1 MRCAAIL
8 LCVVVCAFCPM
19 PALSQGVMPPGI
31 SSFGTCSVC
40 GWAITPTAKIG
51 VQRFSTNLGIP
62 VPSISDDSG
71 GMLVGLYNFQT
82 IDMTLRSPYLCVG
95 ALALEVNG
103 AGGLGFFAEATGALP
118 REMDVKMAFT
128 GDIAFIGTYQS
139 PWDWKGRHLEWWT
152 LEGGVSYTATGTPIS
167 VLAGLRVDHTD
178 VRLTDPRNVNGSLA
192 GQLDSGGDPYYDSEE
207 RYGDVQTKIWI
218 PYFGIQ
224 GGNPTFKWNLIGSPF
239 VTARTKLPLRWFGTF
254 IPLGQD
260 ISDSYYVVKTRNGR
274 FLEAN
279 AEFTT
284 SIAYGARLNLWV
296 KASMVHVNG
305 PASLDSTSISETS
318 VFFGQSGTTG
328 TGNATFGRYLASGGL
343 SVNVP
348 F

>member
-31 SSFGTCSVC
+31 SSFGTCNSC
-40 GWAITPTAKIG
+40 GWAVTPTAKIG

-62 VPSISDDSG
+62 VPTITDDSG
-71 GMLVGLYNFQT
+71 GFLVGLYNFQT
-82 IDMTLRSPYLCVG
+82 IDMTLKSPYLCVG
-95 ALALEVNG
+95 ALALEVSG

-128 GDIAFIGTYQS
+128 GDIANSATFQS

-152 LEGGVSYTATGTPIS
+152 LEGGASYTAAGTPIS

-192 GQLDSGGDPYYDSEE
+192 GHVDQFGDPIYDWEE

-224 GGNPTFKWNLIGSPF
+224 GGNSMLKWNLIGSPF
-239 VTARTKLPLRWFGTF
+239 VTARTKLPLRWFGTS
-254 IPLGQD
+254 IMWGQD

-279 AEFTT
+279 AAFTT
-284 SIAYGARLNLWV
+284 SMGYGARMNLWA
-296 KASMVHVNG
+296 KASVVRVDG
-305 PASLDSTSISETS
+305 PASLDSTSMSETS
-318 VFFGQSGTTG
+318 GLFGQSGKTG
-328 TGNATFGRYLASGGL
+328 TRDATFGRYLASGGL